1 MPLHRLALASALVCL
16 AGFSPQSSHAAA
28 VITGAYFEET
38 KSFNCPNSLNCA
50 LFFDTLPA
58 ATEGKFLD
66 IEEISCIVDA
76 TQGLS
81 RAWLYVSD
89 GGANPR
95 RARGLDTPP
104 KSSPLVAF
112 NNFVIFKIA
121 GGAPRTVSVGF
132 TALASSLVF
141 SGSCTVV
148 GTISPS

>member
-1 MPLHRLALASALVCL
+1 MPQHRLALVSVAACL
-16 AGFSPQSSHAAA
+16 LGFSVQPGHAAA
-28 VITGAYFEET
+28 VIAGTYFEET
-38 KSFNCPNSLNCA
+38 NTFSCLNSLNCA

-58 ATEGKFLD
+58 ATAGKFLD
-66 IEEISCIVDA
+66 IDEISCIVDV
-76 TQGLS
+76 TQGLA

-104 KSSPLVAF
+104 KSSPLVSF
-112 NNFVIFKIA
+112 NNQVHFKIA

-132 TALASSLVF
+132 TALASSNVF

-148 GTISPS
+148 GTISPD